1 MIPQSGLLHK
11 HTYATDLS
19 TWPTLILYLRQI
31 CAIFFFLKMGYSTK
45 GYYCRLWDFKLVN
58 VTSNFAQCGMDHF
71 TLINLK
77 IKLDLYQDQ
86 CLAHF

>member
-1 MIPQSGLLHK
+1 MIPKVDYSINIPMQQTKYMSYPYSVSKTNMCYFL
-11 HTYATDLS
+11 
-19 TWPTLILYLRQI
+19 
-31 CAIFFFLKMGYSTK
+31 FLKMGYSTK

-58 VTSNFAQCGMDHF
+58 VTSNFAQCWMDHF